1 MSRKLASVNQT
12 LYAIQSIDSKRKRGI
27 PNSLEDTGF
36 EFTLCPVVKS
46 TSLANTCLQPTTYLR
61 VCIKTTKFLQLENW
75 YLALDLFSENNKTG
89 ETKTLSVV
97 GFESHYEQGLERYS
111 VWERDVSIEP
121 SQLPLKVTCTLVM
134 CSSNEPLRFPVAEMM
149 VDDLHF
155 AIPCNTDL
163 IQSIQ
168 RRGLDDVSRELNES
182 YTRQILLDKTGSYPF
197 ARFLRKQHSSQQ
209 VNV

>member
-12 LYAIQSIDSKRKRGI
+12 LYAIQSINSKRKKGI

-46 TSLANTCLQPTTYLR
+46 TSLANICLQPTTYLR
-61 VCIKTTKFLQLENW
+61 VCIKTNKFLQLESW
-75 YLALDLFSENNKTG
+75 YLALDLFSENNITG
-89 ETKTLSVV
+89 ETKTLPVI
-97 GFESHYEQGLERYS
+97 GFESHYEQGLELYS

-121 SQLPLKVTCTLVM
+121 SQLPLKVTCALVM
-134 CSSNEPLRFPVAEMM
+134 SSLNEPLRFPVAEMM
-149 VDDLHF
+149 VDDIHF
-155 AIPCNTDL
+155 AMPCNTNL

-197 ARFLRKQHSSQQ
+197 ARFLRKQNFSQQ